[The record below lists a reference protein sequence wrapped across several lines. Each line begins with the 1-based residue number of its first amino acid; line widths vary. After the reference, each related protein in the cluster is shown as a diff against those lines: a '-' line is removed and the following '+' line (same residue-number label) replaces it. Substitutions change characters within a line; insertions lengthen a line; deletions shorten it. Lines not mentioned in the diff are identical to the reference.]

1 VRMRVSSLPNGVPK
15 GPPVSTPCNHL
26 AVDPTRRHGLQNV
39 SVTWVTLWAERIFD
53 RFKHSGLQIE
63 VSQVIIH
70 ETDQPDVVVEFFDV
84 LRRLG

>member
-1 VRMRVSSLPNGVPK
+1 MVSRKVRPFQ
-15 GPPVSTPCNHL
+15 PPATIL

-39 SVTWVTLWAERIFD
+39 PVTWVTLWAERIFE

-70 ETDQPDVVVEFFDV
+70 ETDQPDVVVNVFDV